1 MLEDQWKFIIVM
13 MQIRTLKTAEAAEN
27 MWGIYKVLIK
37 AVASLGINQQVYMR
51 P

>member
-1 MLEDQWKFIIVM
+1 MM

-37 AVASLGINQQVYMR
+37 AVASLVTRKKTMAV
-51 P
+51 